1 MENKLILPTIIFIS
15 ALIACLML
23 VQDIYLQI
31 FAMWITFEAILRNV
45 FHVDPHPVKTF
56 LPIVALVIISRLV
69 LWFLPPLYVARKKE
83 HFGDDTL
90 SDCQVQIDL
99 DRQKMF
105 QSQDDGDDTDGITR
119 TLNKIDDLSKTLE
132 DFLHVNKP
140 DNSDAG
146 DKSMKNPV

>member
-1 MENKLILPTIIFIS
+1 MENSKLILPTIIFIS
-15 ALIACLML
+15 ALIASLML
-23 VQDIYLQI
+23 VKDIYLQI

-56 LPIVALVIISRLV
+56 LPIVALVIISRLI
-69 LWFLPPLYVARKKE
+69 LWFLPPLSGIGKKE
-83 HFGDDTL
+83 YFGDDTL

-105 QSQDDGDDTDGITR
+105 QSQDEGDDITR
-119 TLNKIDDLSKTLE
+119 TLNKIDDLSKSLE

-140 DNSDAG
+140 DNGDAG
-146 DKSMKNPV
+146 EKSMKNPV